1 MKFSIAII
9 GTGNVAWHLAPALE
23 NAGHTI
29 TEVYSRDI
37 HRASKVTGR
46 LYATEPKDDL
56 DFSGSE
62 AEIYII
68 AVSDHAIPAIAD
80 SIILPEGSILV
91 HTSGSVP
98 LQVLAYSSAT
108 YTGIFYPLQ
117 SFSKS
122 RKIDFEEVPLLLESD
137 DQAILQKLKILA
149 KSLSPQQYVVK
160 SKDRMALH
168 VAAVFASNFT
178 NHLMR
183 LAEDIMNRQGLDFD
197 MLKPLI
203 IEQINKSLEMGAKQ
217 AQTGPALRGDINTL
231 DLHYQFL
238 NYNEQVAEIYK
249 LISQDIIDS
258 N

>member
-1 MKFSIAII
+1 M
-9 GTGNVAWHLAPALE
+9 
-23 NAGHTI
+23 
-29 TEVYSRDI
+29 
-37 HRASKVTGR
+37 
-46 LYATEPKDDL
+46 
-56 DFSGSE
+56 
-62 AEIYII
+62 
-68 AVSDHAIPAIAD
+68 
-80 SIILPEGSILV
+80 
-91 HTSGSVP
+91 
-98 LQVLAYSSAT
+98 
-108 YTGIFYPLQ
+108 
-117 SFSKS
+117 
-122 RKIDFEEVPLLLESD
+122 ESD

-183 LAEDIMNRQGLDFD
+183 LAEDIMIRQGLDFD

>member
-91 HTSGSVP
+91 HTSGSMP

-122 RKIDFEEVPLLLESD
+122 REIDFEEVPLLLESD

-183 LAEDIMNRQGLDFD
+183 LSEDIMNRQGLDFD

>member
-91 HTSGSVP
+91 HTSGSMP

-149 KSLSPQQYVVK
+149 KSLSSQQYVVK

>member
-46 LYATEPKDDL
+46 LYATDPKDDL

-91 HTSGSVP
+91 HTSGSMP
-98 LQVLAYSSAT
+98 LQALAYSSAT

-122 RKIDFEEVPLLLESD
+122 REIDFEEVPLLLESD

-249 LISQDIIDS
+249 LISQDFIDS

>member
-29 TEVYSRDI
+29 TEVYSRDL
-37 HRASKVTGR
+37 HRASKITER

-56 DFSGSE
+56 DFSESQ
-62 AEIYII
+62 AEIYLL
-68 AVSDHAIPAIAD
+68 AVSDHAIPDIAD
-80 SIILPEGSILV
+80 SIILPEGSILA
-91 HTSGSVP
+91 HTSGSMP
-98 LQVLAYSSAT
+98 LQILAYSSAS

-122 RKIDFEEVPLLLESD
+122 REIDFEDVPFLLESD
-137 DQAILQKLKILA
+137 DQTVLQKLKSLA
-149 KSLSPQQYVVK
+149 KTISPHQYIVK
-160 SKDRMALH
+160 SKDRQALH
-168 VAAVFASNFT
+168 IAAVFASNFI
-178 NHLMR
+178 NHLLR
-183 LAEDIMNRQGLDFD
+183 ISEDIMNRQGLDYE

-203 IEQINKSLEMGAKQ
+203 IEQVSKSLQLGAKSS
-217 AQTGPALRGDINTL
+217 QTGPAVRGDINTL

-238 NYNEQVAEIYK
+238 NYNDNIAEIYK

>member
-91 HTSGSVP
+91 HTSGSMP

-149 KSLSPQQYVVK
+149 KSLSSQQYVIK

>member
-1 MKFSIAII
+1 MKFRIAII
-9 GTGNVAWHLAPALE
+9 GTGNVPWHLAPALE
-23 NAGHTI
+23 NAGHTV
-29 TEVYSRDI
+29 TEVYSRDL
-37 HRASKVTGR
+37 HRASKITAR

-56 DFSGSE
+56 DFSDSE

-80 SIILPEGSILV
+80 SIILPEESILV
-91 HTSGSVP
+91 HTSGSVH
-98 LQVLAYSSAT
+98 LTALAYSSAS

-122 RKIDFEEVPLLLESD
+122 REIDFEDVPFLLESD
-137 DQAILQKLKILA
+137 DQEVLSKLKILA
-149 KSLSPQQYVVK
+149 KSLSPHQYLVK

-168 VAAVFASNFT
+168 LAAVFASNFT
-178 NHLMR
+178 NHLLR
-183 LAEDIMNRQGLDFD
+183 ISEEIMNRQGLDFE

-203 IEQINKSLEMGAKQ
+203 IEQVSKSLQMGAKA
-217 AQTGPALRGDINTL
+217 AQTGPALRGDVSTL
-231 DLHYQFL
+231 DQHYQFL

>member
-46 LYATEPKDDL
+46 LYATDPKDDL

-91 HTSGSVP
+91 HTSGSMP

-122 RKIDFEEVPLLLESD
+122 REID
-137 DQAILQKLKILA
+137 LKRC
-149 KSLSPQQYVVK
+149 LSSWNPTIRPF
-160 SKDRMALH
+160 SR
-168 VAAVFASNFT
+168 
-178 NHLMR
+178 
-183 LAEDIMNRQGLDFD
+183 
-197 MLKPLI
+197 
-203 IEQINKSLEMGAKQ
+203 
-217 AQTGPALRGDINTL
+217 
-231 DLHYQFL
+231 
-238 NYNEQVAEIYK
+238 
-249 LISQDIIDS
+249 
-258 N
+258 

>member
-29 TEVYSRDI
+29 TEVYSRDL
-37 HRASKVTGR
+37 HRASKITER

-56 DFSGSE
+56 DFSESQ
-62 AEIYII
+62 AEIYLL
-68 AVSDHAIPAIAD
+68 AVSDHAIPDIAD
-80 SIILPEGSILV
+80 SIILPEGSILA
-91 HTSGSVP
+91 HTSGSMP
-98 LQVLAYSSAT
+98 LQILAYSSAS

-122 RKIDFEEVPLLLESD
+122 REIDFEDVPFLLESD
-137 DQAILQKLKILA
+137 DQTILQKLKSLA
-149 KSLSPQQYVVK
+149 KTISPHQYIVK
-160 SKDRMALH
+160 SKDRQALH
-168 VAAVFASNFT
+168 IAAVFASNFI
-178 NHLMR
+178 NHLLR
-183 LAEDIMNRQGLDFD
+183 ISEDIMHRQGLDYE

-203 IEQINKSLEMGAKQ
+203 IEQVSKSLQLGAKSS
-217 AQTGPALRGDINTL
+217 QTGPAVRGDINTL

-238 NYNEQVAEIYK
+238 NYNDNIAEIYK

>member
-91 HTSGSVP
+91 HTSGSMP

-122 RKIDFEEVPLLLESD
+122 REIDFEEVPLLLESD